1 MAANHILAIFMPK
14 KYKEQETS
22 NMNLNRNSLLIHGGI
37 DGDETTG
44 AVNVPIYQTSTYK
57 QDGLGKTRGGWEY
70 SRTGNPT
77 RAALEKL
84 IADLEEGTHGL
95 AFASGL
101 AAINTV
107 LSLFKSGDR
116 LIVSDNIYG
125 GTFRILDNVFKNF
138 GITYTIVNTSD
149 LAAVESELQ
158 ADEKDEIKAVY
169 IETPANP
176 LLTVTDIEAVSKLA
190 HKYEKK
196 VIVDNTFLTPYLQ
209 RPLTLGADIVV
220 HSGTKYLG
228 GHSDTV
234 SGFVIV
240 KDDALAERL
249 YYLQNAIGGVLAPWD
264 SYLIIRGIKTL
275 GVRMDRHVENA
286 TKIAN
291 WLTESGYVEKVYYPG
306 LKDDPGY
313 EVQKKQADGPGAMI
327 SFVLKKEYD
336 YKKFFENLKL
346 ITLAESLGGVESLV
360 CHPASMTHAA
370 IPREIRQKVGIVDE
384 LIRFSVGI
392 EDADDL
398 IKDLEQAI
406 QNA

>member
-1 MAANHILAIFMPK
+1 MSLKID
-14 KYKEQETS
+14 
-22 NMNLNRNSLLIHGGI
+22 SLLIHGGI

-57 QDGLGKTRGGWEY
+57 QDGLGKDRGWEY

-84 IADLEEGTHGL
+84 IADLEQGEYGL

-107 LSLFKSGDR
+107 LSLFKKGDR
-116 LIVSDNIYG
+116 LLVSDNIYG

-138 GITYTIVNTSD
+138 DITYEIVDTSD
-149 LAAVESELQ
+149 EAAVD
-158 ADEKDEIKAVY
+158 AAIDDTVKAVY

-176 LLTVTDIEAVSKLA
+176 LLTVTDIEAVSKIA
-190 HKYEKK
+190 HRHDKL

-209 RPLTLGADIVV
+209 RPLTLGADIVI

-228 GHSDTV
+228 GHSDTI
-234 SGFVIV
+234 SGLVAV
-240 KDDALAERL
+240 KDKAIADRL

-264 SYLIIRGIKTL
+264 SFLMIRGIKTL
-275 GVRMDRHVENA
+275 GVRMDRHVANA
-286 TKIAN
+286 GKIAE
-291 WLTESGYVEKVYYPG
+291 WLVGSGYVSKVYYPG
-306 LKDDPGY
+306 LKTDPGY
-313 EVQKKQADGPGAMI
+313 EIQKKQADGAGAMI
-327 SFVLKKEYD
+327 SFVLDPKYD
-336 YKKFFENLKL
+336 YKKFYESLKL

-360 CHPASMTHAA
+360 CHPATMTHAA
-370 IPREIRQKVGIVDE
+370 IPREIRQEVGIVDE

-398 IKDLEQAI
+398 IADLEQAI
-406 QNA
+406 RASKKA

>member
-1 MAANHILAIFMPK
+1 MSLKID
-14 KYKEQETS
+14 
-22 NMNLNRNSLLIHGGI
+22 SLLIHGGI

-44 AVNVPIYQTSTYK
+44 AVNVPVYQTSTYK
-57 QDGLGKTRGGWEY
+57 QDGLGKDRGWEY

-84 IADLEEGTHGL
+84 IADLEQGEYGL

-107 LSLFKSGDR
+107 LSLFKRGDR
-116 LIVSDNIYG
+116 LLVSDNIYG

-138 GITYTIVNTSD
+138 DITYEIVDTSD
-149 LAAVESELQ
+149 EAAVE
-158 ADEKDEIKAVY
+158 AAIDDTVKAVY

-176 LLTVTDIEAVSKLA
+176 LLTVTDIEAVSKIA
-190 HKYEKK
+190 HRHDKL

-209 RPLTLGADIVV
+209 RPLTLGADIVI

-228 GHSDTV
+228 GHSDTI
-234 SGFVIV
+234 SGLVAV
-240 KDDALAERL
+240 KDKAIADRL

-264 SYLIIRGIKTL
+264 SFLMIRGIKTL
-275 GVRMDRHVENA
+275 GVRMDRHVANA
-286 TKIAN
+286 GKIAE
-291 WLTESGYVEKVYYPG
+291 WLAGSGYVSKVYYPG
-306 LKDDPGY
+306 LKTDPGY
-313 EVQKKQADGPGAMI
+313 EIQKKQADGAGAMI
-327 SFVLKKEYD
+327 SFVLDPQYD
-336 YKKFFENLKL
+336 YKKFYESLKL

-360 CHPASMTHAA
+360 CHPATMTHAA
-370 IPREIRQKVGIVDE
+370 IPREIRQEVGIVDE

-398 IKDLEQAI
+398 IADLEQAI
-406 QNA
+406 KASKKA

>member
-1 MAANHILAIFMPK
+1 MSLKID
-14 KYKEQETS
+14 
-22 NMNLNRNSLLIHGGI
+22 SLLIHGGI

-44 AVNVPIYQTSTYK
+44 AVNVPVYQTSTYK
-57 QDGLGKTRGGWEY
+57 QDGLGKDRGWEY

-84 IADLEEGTHGL
+84 IADLEQGEYGL

-107 LSLFKSGDR
+107 LSLFKKGDR
-116 LIVSDNIYG
+116 LLVSDNIYG

-138 GITYTIVNTSD
+138 DITYEIVDTSD
-149 LAAVESELQ
+149 EAAVE
-158 ADEKDEIKAVY
+158 AAIDDTVKAVY

-176 LLTVTDIEAVSKLA
+176 LLTVTDIEAVSKIA
-190 HKYEKK
+190 HKHDKL

-209 RPLTLGADIVV
+209 RPLTLGADIVI

-228 GHSDTV
+228 GHSDTI
-234 SGFVIV
+234 SGLVAV
-240 KDDALAERL
+240 KDKAIADRL

-264 SYLIIRGIKTL
+264 SFLMIRGIKTL
-275 GVRMDRHVENA
+275 GVRMDRHVANA
-286 TKIAN
+286 EKIAR
-291 WLTESGYVEKVYYPG
+291 WLVGSGYVSKVYYPG
-306 LKDDPGY
+306 LETDPGY
-313 EVQKKQADGPGAMI
+313 EIQKKQADGAGAMI
-327 SFVLKKEYD
+327 SFVLDPKYD
-336 YKKFFENLKL
+336 YRKFYESLNL

-360 CHPASMTHAA
+360 CHPATMTHAA
-370 IPREIRQKVGIVDE
+370 IPREIRESVGIVDE

-398 IKDLEQAI
+398 IEDLEQAI
-406 QNA
+406 KASAKA

>member
-1 MAANHILAIFMPK
+1 MSLKID
-14 KYKEQETS
+14 
-22 NMNLNRNSLLIHGGI
+22 SLLIHGGI

-57 QDGLGKTRGGWEY
+57 QDGLGKDRGWEY

-84 IADLEEGTHGL
+84 IADLEQGEYGL

-107 LSLFKSGDR
+107 LSLFKRGDK
-116 LIVSDNIYG
+116 LLVSDNIYG

-138 GITYTIVNTSD
+138 DITYEIVDTSD
-149 LAAVESELQ
+149 EDAVE
-158 ADEKDEIKAVY
+158 AAIDDTVKAVY

-176 LLTVTDIEAVSKLA
+176 LLTITDIEAISKIA
-190 HKYEKK
+190 HKHDKL

-209 RPLTLGADIVV
+209 RPLTLGADIVI

-228 GHSDTV
+228 GHSDTI
-234 SGFVIV
+234 SGLVAV
-240 KDDALAERL
+240 KDKAIADRL

-264 SYLIIRGIKTL
+264 SFLMIRGIKTL
-275 GVRMDRHVENA
+275 GVRMDRHVANA
-286 TKIAN
+286 EKIAR
-291 WLTESGYVEKVYYPG
+291 WLVGSGYVSKVYYPG
-306 LKDDPGY
+306 LETDPGY
-313 EVQKKQADGPGAMI
+313 EIQKKQADGAGAMI
-327 SFVLKKEYD
+327 SFVLDPKYD
-336 YKKFFENLKL
+336 YRKFYESLNL

-360 CHPASMTHAA
+360 CHPATMTHAA
-370 IPREIRQKVGIVDE
+370 IPREIRESVGIVDE

-398 IKDLEQAI
+398 IEDLEQAI
-406 QNA
+406 KASAKA

>member
-1 MAANHILAIFMPK
+1 MSLKID
-14 KYKEQETS
+14 
-22 NMNLNRNSLLIHGGI
+22 SLLIHGGI

-44 AVNVPIYQTSTYK
+44 AVNVPVYQTSTYK
-57 QDGLGKTRGGWEY
+57 QDGLGKDRGWEY

-84 IADLEEGTHGL
+84 IADLEQGEYGL

-107 LSLFKSGDR
+107 LSLFKRGDK
-116 LIVSDNIYG
+116 LLVSDNIYG

-138 GITYTIVNTSD
+138 DITYEIVDTSD
-149 LAAVESELQ
+149 EAAVE
-158 ADEKDEIKAVY
+158 AAIDDTVKAVY

-176 LLTVTDIEAVSKLA
+176 LLTITDIEAVSKIA
-190 HKYEKK
+190 HKHDKL

-209 RPLTLGADIVV
+209 RPLTLGADIVI

-228 GHSDTV
+228 GHSDTI
-234 SGFVIV
+234 SGLVAV
-240 KDDALAERL
+240 KDKAIADRL

-264 SYLIIRGIKTL
+264 SFLMIRGIKTL
-275 GVRMDRHVENA
+275 GVRMDRHVANA
-286 TKIAN
+286 EKIAR
-291 WLTESGYVEKVYYPG
+291 WLVGSGYVSKVYYPG
-306 LKDDPGY
+306 LETDPGY
-313 EVQKKQADGPGAMI
+313 EIQKKQADGAGAMI
-327 SFVLKKEYD
+327 SFVLDPKYD
-336 YKKFFENLKL
+336 YRKFYESLNL

-360 CHPASMTHAA
+360 CHPATMTHAA
-370 IPREIRQKVGIVDE
+370 IPREIRESVGIVDE

-398 IKDLEQAI
+398 IEDLEQAI
-406 QNA
+406 KASAKA